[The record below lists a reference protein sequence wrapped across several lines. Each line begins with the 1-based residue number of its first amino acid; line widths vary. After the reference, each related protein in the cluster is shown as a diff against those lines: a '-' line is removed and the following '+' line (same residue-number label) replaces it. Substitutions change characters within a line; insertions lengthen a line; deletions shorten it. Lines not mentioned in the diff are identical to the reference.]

1 MSLDGS
7 AVPRLAPAAPSG
19 SLRSARRRRQNPF
32 HNRLFGWCAIVGC
45 FALWQWAATVFPSP
59 GLPPPSRIWASFRA
73 EVTEGDLLRQ
83 LGETL
88 GAMAIGY
95 AISVVV
101 GIVIGIAMAR
111 VKPLYALLEPFV
123 ELWRP
128 IPSIIF
134 IPVIILYL
142 GLGFRMNV
150 AVIVAAAAESIILA
164 SYSGARSI
172 PADLLDTA
180 ASFRLSWWQSLWEI
194 VLPAAAPQIFV
205 GMRIALAKSLVL
217 AVGSGMIAGDSG
229 VGYYIINAQQ
239 TLDVAK
245 MYAGAATVAL
255 VGYGLNLLFLL
266 VERRLL
272 HWDTSQKS

>member
-1 MSLDGS
+1 MSLDES
-7 AVPRLAPAAPSG
+7 AAPRLARGAADAAA
-19 SLRSARRRRQNPF
+19 LAVRTRANPF
-32 HNRLFGWCAIVGC
+32 HNRLFGWCVVALT
-45 FALWQWAATVFPSP
+45 FAVWEWAATLYPSP
-59 GLPPPSRIWASFRA
+59 GLPPPSRIWASFVS
-73 EVTEGDLLRQ
+73 EMTGGDLAEQ
-83 LGETL
+83 LGQTL
-88 GAMAIGY
+88 GAMAVGY
-95 AISVVV
+95 LISIVI

-150 AVIVAAAAESIILA
+150 VVIVAAAAESIILNA
-164 SYSGARSI
+164 YSGARSI
-172 PADLLDTA
+172 PSDLLDTA
-180 ASFRLSWWQSLWEI
+180 ATFRLSWWQSLREI
-194 VLPAAAPQIFV
+194 ILPAAAPQIFV

-229 VGYYIINAQQ
+229 IGYYIINAQQ
-239 TLDVAK
+239 TLNIAK
-245 MYAGAATVAL
+245 MYAGAATVAI

-266 VERRLL
+266 VESRLL
-272 HWDTSQKS
+272 HWDASQKA

>member
-1 MSLDGS
+1 MSVEDGAAS
-7 AVPRLAPAAPSG
+7 QFATQIPSVALRTRRARL
-19 SLRSARRRRQNPF
+19 RPF
-32 HNRLFGWCAIVGC
+32 HSRLFGWCVVVLA
-45 FALWQWAATVFPSP
+45 FALWQAAATLAPSP
-59 GLPPPSRIWASFRA
+59 GLPAPTRIWASFLN
-73 EVTEGDLLRQ
+73 EMTEGDLLDQ

-88 GAMAIGY
+88 GAMAVGY
-95 AISVVV
+95 AVSVVI
-101 GIVIGIAMAR
+101 GIAIGIAMAR
-111 VKPLYALLEPFV
+111 IKPLYALLEPFV

-134 IPVIILYL
+134 IPVVILYL

-150 AVIVAAAAESIILA
+150 VIIVTAAAESIILNA
-164 SYSGARSI
+164 YSGARSI
-172 PADLLDTA
+172 PPDLLDTA
-180 ASFRLSWWQSLWEI
+180 ATFRLSWWQSLREI

-229 VGYYIINAQQ
+229 IGYYIINAQQ
-239 TLDVAK
+239 TLDIAK

-255 VGYGLNLLFLL
+255 VGYGLNLIFLF

-272 HWDTSQKS
+272 HWDASQTA